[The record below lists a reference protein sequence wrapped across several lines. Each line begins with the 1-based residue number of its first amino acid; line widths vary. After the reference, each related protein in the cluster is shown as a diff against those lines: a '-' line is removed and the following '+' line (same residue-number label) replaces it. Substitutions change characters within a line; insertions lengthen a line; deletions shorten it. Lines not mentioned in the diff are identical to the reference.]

1 MYDNNTSTAFNQQ
14 LNNNKRRDSV
24 SFQRDVVNNAAAF
37 LSRSREF
44 HHCKAKS
51 LPVGGQGCTGM
62 RALANA
68 EVIAE
73 VEVVH
78 GVKCLGVLVVL
89 RPGLPVSSGILPRV
103 ECE

>member
-37 LSRSREF
+37 PPRSQGR
-44 HHCKAKS
+44 HGSKGNS
-51 LPVGGQGCTGM
+51 PPVGGQECRGM

-78 GVKCLGVLVVL
+78 GVKCLSVLVVL